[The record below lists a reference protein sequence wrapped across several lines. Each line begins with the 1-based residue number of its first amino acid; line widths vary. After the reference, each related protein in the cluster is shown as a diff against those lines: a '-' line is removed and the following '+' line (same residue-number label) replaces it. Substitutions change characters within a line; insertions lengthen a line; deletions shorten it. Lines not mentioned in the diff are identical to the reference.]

1 MSDAHE
7 GGDTGAELRRR
18 YPRLFAPDRWEWA
31 AIDVSFT
38 MRLPSDDLAQSV
50 GGAWRAPGSLL
61 SGAASSGFR
70 SVDSRHQAL
79 R

>member
-1 MSDAHE
+1 MPD
-7 GGDTGAELRRR
+7 GGDTGAQLRRR

-38 MRLPSDDLAQSV
+38 MRLPSDDPVQSV
-50 GGAWRAPGSLL
+50 GGARRPPKSLL
-61 SGAASSGFR
+61 SGAASSDVR
-70 SVDSRHQAL
+70 SVDSWHQAL